1 MACCGRPG
9 TANAAGISK
18 GNDMLTSFPSTV
30 RETVL
35 MCEQQQVAIGV
46 LLLGAGLVFLILGVK
61 LYKSLVPIS
70 LAVVGLAI
78 GLNVPVSGEP
88 ARWTCGLILAAA
100 LGIGSS
106 YVNKLAVALLA
117 GGWTGVFAASL
128 AVTFGLPQRISLG
141 IGVVFLLAVASLAMP
156 LYQQVIAYVTSLQG
170 SMLTIGGLIAV
181 LHTFPAFWAGL
192 RSIVVDNSFVAPFFV
207 VSLTVM
213 GYYLQ
218 SAESRQMESGM
229 SG

>member
-1 MACCGRPG
+1 
-9 TANAAGISK
+9 
-18 GNDMLTSFPSTV
+18 MLTSFPSSV
-30 RETVL
+30 RDTVL
-35 MCEQQQVAIGV
+35 MCERQEVAVGV
-46 LLLGAGLVFLILGVK
+46 LLLGAGLVFMILGVK
-61 LYKSLVPIS
+61 LYKSLIPIS
-70 LAVVGLAI
+70 FAGVGLAI
-78 GLNVPVSGEP
+78 GVNVPVSGEV
-88 ARWTCGLILAAA
+88 AQWACGIILAAA

-128 AVTFGLPQRISLG
+128 AVTFGLQQRISLG
-141 IGVVFLLAVASLAMP
+141 IGLVFLLAVASLAMP

-181 LHTFPAFWAGL
+181 LHTFPTFWAGL
-192 RSIVVDNSFVAPFFV
+192 RTIVVDNSFVAPFFI

-213 GYYLQ
+213 GFYLQ
-218 SAESRQMESGM
+218 SAETRQIESGM

>member
-1 MACCGRPG
+1 
-9 TANAAGISK
+9 
-18 GNDMLTSFPSTV
+18 MLTSFPSSV
-30 RETVL
+30 RDTVL
-35 MCEQQQVAIGV
+35 MCERQEVAVGV
-46 LLLGAGLVFLILGVK
+46 LLLGAGLVFMILGVK
-61 LYKSLVPIS
+61 LYKSLIPIS
-70 LAVVGLAI
+70 FVGIGLAI
-78 GLNVPVSGEP
+78 GVNVPVSGEV
-88 ARWTCGLILAAA
+88 AQWACGIILAVA

-128 AVTFGLPQRISLG
+128 AVTFGLQQRISLG
-141 IGVVFLLAVASLAMP
+141 IGLVFLLAVASLAMP

-181 LHTFPAFWAGL
+181 LHAFPTFWAGL
-192 RSIVVDNSFVAPFFV
+192 RTIVVDNSFVAPFFI

-213 GYYLQ
+213 GFYLQ
-218 SAESRQMESGM
+218 SAETRQMESGM

>member
-1 MACCGRPG
+1 
-9 TANAAGISK
+9 
-18 GNDMLTSFPSTV
+18 
-30 RETVL
+30 
-35 MCEQQQVAIGV
+35 MCERQEVAVGV
-46 LLLGAGLVFLILGVK
+46 LLLGAGLVFMILGVK
-61 LYKSLVPIS
+61 LYKSLIPIS
-70 LAVVGLAI
+70 FVGIGLAI
-78 GLNVPVSGEP
+78 GVNVPVSGEV
-88 ARWTCGLILAAA
+88 AQWACGIILAVA

-128 AVTFGLPQRISLG
+128 AVTFGLQQRISLG
-141 IGVVFLLAVASLAMP
+141 IGLVFLLAVASLAMP

-181 LHTFPAFWAGL
+181 LHAFPTFWAGL
-192 RSIVVDNSFVAPFFV
+192 RTIVVDNSFVAPFFI

-213 GYYLQ
+213 GFYLQ
-218 SAESRQMESGM
+218 SAETRQMESGM

>member
-1 MACCGRPG
+1 
-9 TANAAGISK
+9 
-18 GNDMLTSFPSTV
+18 MLTSFPSSV
-30 RETVL
+30 RDTVL
-35 MCEQQQVAIGV
+35 MCERQEVAVGV
-46 LLLGAGLVFLILGVK
+46 LLLGAGLVFMILGVK
-61 LYKSLVPIS
+61 LYRSLIPIS
-70 LAVVGLAI
+70 FAGIGLAI
-78 GLNVPVSGEP
+78 GVNVPVSGEV
-88 ARWTCGLILAAA
+88 AQWACGIILAAA

-128 AVTFGLPQRISLG
+128 AVTFGLQQRISLG
-141 IGVVFLLAVASLAMP
+141 IGLVFLLAVASLAMP

-181 LHTFPAFWAGL
+181 LHTFPTFWGGL
-192 RSIVVDNSFVAPFFV
+192 RTIVVDNSFVAPFFI

-213 GYYLQ
+213 GFYLQ
-218 SAESRQMESGM
+218 SAETRQIESGM